1 MPILPG
7 MLNAGCCC
15 IGPEFDCK
23 DRDGIRDDILA
34 FPLEDYTADFSGSAL
49 MYAVQESSDGEFL
62 SCNEYI
68 PNPKCWS
75 FDCCIACGG
84 NLDTCT
90 QFNCYQHETLNKRTC
105 FNVSNGV
112 VASRQFRFG
121 NSLFSECT
129 CIGPPSPCTTCTGFT
144 GCSFTSNGLDSLT
157 QPAGYMCFG
166 AQVSEIPCGPP
177 TAFGSV
183 VYDLGFKREV
193 VTVGTTT
200 TTIQKRLRLV
210 SFQRSVVGGDPTCHL
225 YLKLDFCLTSRRPFS
240 SNTAYVCGPSGI
252 GPPFVDGF
260 FQHQDYFREWNG
272 TDNAAEFLG
281 RELRLQAVRWD
292 YALCPFDNVNGD
304 TDYCY
309 YYENFVPS
317 DCGSFT
323 QTDPEC
329 AICTPRQIDVVYDL
343 YTPNTYGQTVSC
355 DVAMNPIVDADFQPW
370 QTVPATITVT

>member
-7 MLNAGCCC
+7 MLNPGCCC

-23 DRDGIRDDILA
+23 ERDTIRDDILA
-34 FPLEDYTADFSGSAL
+34 FPLQDYTADFSGSAF
-49 MYAVQESSDGEFL
+49 MYAVQESSEGEFL

-75 FDCCIACGG
+75 YDCCIACGG
-84 NLDTCT
+84 NNDTCT
-90 QFNCYQHETLNKRTC
+90 QFNCYQHETVNKRTC

-121 NSLFSECT
+121 DPSFSECT
-129 CIGPPSPCTTCTGFT
+129 CIGSPNPCTTCTGFT

-157 QPAGYMCFG
+157 PPAGYFCATTGF
-166 AQVSEIPCGPP
+166 VPCPGS
-177 TAFGSV
+177 TTVYGSV
-183 VYDLGFKREV
+183 VFDLGYKREV

-200 TTIQKRLRLV
+200 TTTEKRLRLV
-210 SFQRSVVGGDPTCHL
+210 SFQRSVVGGEPTCHL
-225 YLKLDFCLTSRRPFS
+225 SLTLDFCLKSSRPFS

-260 FQHQDYFREWNG
+260 IQNHRYFREWNG
-272 TDNAAEFLG
+272 TDNAVAFLA
-281 RELRLQAVRWD
+281 RELRLQVIDWS
-292 YALCPFDNVNGD
+292 YNLCPFDNVNGD

-309 YYENFVPS
+309 YHENFVPS

-329 AICTPRQIDVVYDL
+329 AICTPAQLDIVLDL

-370 QTVPATITVT
+370 QTVPPTIYIT

>member
-157 QPAGYMCFG
+157 PPAEYF
-166 AQVSEIPCGPP
+166 CGTAGGLGLCPP
-177 TAFGSV
+177 GFGSLS
-183 VYDLGFKREV
+183 YDLGYKREV

-200 TTIQKRLRLV
+200 TTTEKRLRLV
-210 SFQRSVVGGDPTCHL
+210 SFQRSVVGGEPTCHL
-225 YLKLDFCLTSRRPFS
+225 SLNLDFCLKSSRPFS
-240 SNTAYVCGPSGI
+240 SNTAYVCGASGI

-260 FQHQDYFREWNG
+260 IQNHKYFREWNG
-272 TDNAAEFLG
+272 TDNAVEFLG
-281 RELRLQAVRWD
+281 RELRLQVMSWN
-292 YALCPFDNVNGD
+292 YNLCPFDNVNGD

-370 QTVPATITVT
+370 QTVPPTINIT